1 MVELCERHKL
11 SVIVLLLFS
20 AINILALVGNV
31 LVVSE
36 PEDLVE
42 RIVNYLDT
50 QSEQLRDEVLLNTV
64 REILVKN
71 TTEHFALPLTVSIVL
86 LCSNLLAIW
95 GVLFNLHLLV
105 SSRLNTELKS
115 FNYSS
120 QIWPW
125 LLVHFIYLIFLVS
138 LLVYLLIILTNV
150 WLQVILFLVLAPVI
164 IILLTSWLL
173 LLSCSNSLQRGD
185 KARSLAGLAPP
196 SVPTQLM
203 TLYAPQTPIW
213 LAPSATGPGRSRRA
227 RSESVCLSEKFANSE
242 SAGGKNKAISNVH
255 TSSLEIEIADR
266 TKQNV
271 GSLRGKP
278 GRERRRMR
286 SGCSSLSEKYS
297 PKLSRSYNNDPKQ
310 DLIVELPNIMPPAS
324 K

>member
-95 GVLFNLHLLV
+95 GVLFTLYLLV
-105 SSRLNTELKS
+105 SSRVKCR
-115 FNYSS
+115 
-120 QIWPW
+120 
-125 LLVHFIYLIFLVS
+125 VK
-138 LLVYLLIILTNV
+138 II
-150 WLQVILFLVLAPVI
+150 
-164 IILLTSWLL
+164 
-173 LLSCSNSLQRGD
+173 
-185 KARSLAGLAPP
+185 
-196 SVPTQLM
+196 
-203 TLYAPQTPIW
+203 
-213 LAPSATGPGRSRRA
+213 
-227 RSESVCLSEKFANSE
+227 
-242 SAGGKNKAISNVH
+242 
-255 TSSLEIEIADR
+255 
-266 TKQNV
+266 
-271 GSLRGKP
+271 
-278 GRERRRMR
+278 
-286 SGCSSLSEKYS
+286 
-297 PKLSRSYNNDPKQ
+297 
-310 DLIVELPNIMPPAS
+310 
-324 K
+324 

>member
-1 MVELCERHKL
+1 MNPRTWWSGSSTIWTLRANSWETRSSSTPSGRSWWRTQRSTSLCLWQWAL
-11 SVIVLLLFS
+11 SCS
-20 AINILALVGNV
+20 AATSSPSGA
-31 LVVSE
+31 SSS
-36 PEDLVE
+36 PST
-42 RIVNYLDT
+42 YLWAPG
-50 QSEQLRDEVLLNTV
+50 LN
-64 REILVKN
+64 
-71 TTEHFALPLTVSIVL
+71 A
-86 LCSNLLAIW
+86 
-95 GVLFNLHLLV
+95 
-105 SSRLNTELKS
+105 ELKS

-173 LLSCSNSLQRGD
+173 LLSCSNSLQQGD